1 MEAQE
6 FEETVALLEKIR
18 GRHTEL
24 ITVYV
29 PVDFSLNAVA
39 KQLETEKGTASN
51 IKSKNTRKA
60 VVDSLE
66 RITRELKLHKE
77 TPPNG
82 MAIFC
87 GNVSE
92 TEGQEDIGLWVIE
105 PPYPLRVR
113 MYRCD
118 QTFVTEPLKEMLQAK
133 EVYGLVVMD
142 RKEATIGL
150 LDGKQITV
158 LRKMTSG
165 VPGKVRAGG
174 QSSQRFERITEN
186 LAKEF
191 FRRVSAAMKECFFDN
206 KKLKG
211 ILIGG
216 PVPTKEEFLK
226 EGELVTV
233 LKDKVLAVKD
243 LGNTDESGLEDLV
256 NLSHDILAEQGII
269 HEKKALEEF
278 FFTLGKE
285 PDKAAYKEADVKKA
299 LEYGAV
305 RKIILSKKLPK
316 DKIKDFMEKAK
327 NISAE
332 VEIVSTETPEG
343 VQFWN
348 LGGIG
353 ALLRYGIG
361 K

>member
-1 MEAQE
+1 
-6 FEETVALLEKIR
+6 
-18 GRHTEL
+18 
-24 ITVYV
+24 
-29 PVDFSLNAVA
+29 
-39 KQLETEKGTASN
+39 
-51 IKSKNTRKA
+51 
-60 VVDSLE
+60 
-66 RITRELKLHKE
+66 
-77 TPPNG
+77 
-82 MAIFC
+82 
-87 GNVSE
+87 
-92 TEGQEDIGLWVIE
+92 
-105 PPYPLRVR
+105 
-113 MYRCD
+113 
-118 QTFVTEPLKEMLQAK
+118 
-133 EVYGLVVMD
+133 
-142 RKEATIGL
+142 
-150 LDGKQITV
+150 
-158 LRKMTSG
+158 MTSG
-165 VPGKVRAGG
+165 VPGKIRAGG
-174 QSSQRFERITEN
+174 QCLAPDTLVNVENKGHIKIEEIEESDNILGINFEDMSQVYNKCLKKWRVNKKEWLSIYTDNNKEIFASLDHTFFSFKDKKIIELPAEKLSLGNALIDEKGRIARIISINNNRIERELIDLEVENHNFIANGLIVHNSSQRFERITEN

-226 EGELVTV
+226 EGELVTT

-256 NLSHDILAEQGII
+256 NLSQDILAQQEII

-285 PDKAAYKEADVKKA
+285 PDKAAYKEEDVRKA

-305 RKIILSKKLPK
+305 RKIILSKKLEK
-316 DKIKDFMEKAK
+316 SKLKEFMEKA
-327 NISAE
+327 NEISAE
-332 VEIVSTETPEG
+332 FEIVSIETPEG
-343 VQFWN
+343 QQFWN